1 MLAYFGPELLCEVK
15 GYYLPRYQQACDRGY
30 TQPGSKYHWLYEEL
44 LCRVLT
50 LDQALRFLD
59 ALPKFMVSSTEDQ
72 IFQYV
77 MNYATAL
84 FKVDRIREIPRDDQ
98 DQHPYFNDQNPYWVQ
113 MNEVLDSMGVDYDT
127 TLIPLLFIDLSEY
140 VVCSVRLYLQI
151 REREIHAIDRD
162 KFDQIMRV
170 AGVLSSSA

>member
-1 MLAYFGPELLCEVK
+1 MLAYFGPELLFEVK
-15 GYYLPRYQQACDRGY
+15 GYYLPRLQQACERGY
-30 TQPGSKYHWLYEEL
+30 TEPGSRYHWLYEEL

-59 ALPKFMVSSTEDQ
+59 VLPKFMVTATEEQ

-84 FKVDRIREIPRDDQ
+84 FKADRIGEITRDEQ
-98 DQHPYFNDQNPYWVQ
+98 DRHPYFNDQNPYWVQ

-127 TLIPLLFIDLSEY
+127 TLIPLLFFDMSEY
-140 VVCSVRLYLQI
+140 VVRSVRLYLQI
-151 REREIHAIDRD
+151 RECTIHAIDRG
-162 KFDQIMRV
+162 KFDQIMKV
-170 AGVLSSSA
+170 AGALSSSA

>member
-30 TQPGSKYHWLYEEL
+30 TQPGSKYYWLYEEL

-84 FKVDRIREIPRDDQ
+84 FKVDRISEIPRDDQ

-140 VVCSVRLYLQI
+140 VVRSVRLYLQI